1 MSINSGSLWD
11 TMPGNIRGKIVWVIW
26 FITWVGL
33 LAGFFNRDFYEYVV
47 FFSAAHAVFV
57 LVLLQL
63 RASAFPA
70 QVRIAY
76 FLWVAVGTY
85 VPYMTILMYI
95 TTIGLATNLFAGYC
109 PLARMLYL
117 LPWNR
122 KEPFSLALVM
132 TVFLT
137 PPVAGL
143 FKPRNS
149 GA

>member
-1 MSINSGSLWD
+1 MSINSDSLWD
-11 TMPGNIRGKIVWVIW
+11 TMPGNIRRKILWVTW

-33 LAGFFNRDFYEYVV
+33 LAGFFNREFYEYVV
-47 FFSAAHAVFV
+47 FFSAAHAVVV
-57 LVLLQL
+57 LVLLQFN
-63 RASAFPA
+63 AAAFPA

-95 TTIGLATNLFAGYC
+95 TTVGLATNLFVGYC
-109 PLARMLYL
+109 PLARMLCL

-122 KEPFSLALVM
+122 KEPFSLSLVM
-132 TVFLT
+132 SVFLT
-137 PPVAGL
+137 PPVAGM

-149 GA
+149 